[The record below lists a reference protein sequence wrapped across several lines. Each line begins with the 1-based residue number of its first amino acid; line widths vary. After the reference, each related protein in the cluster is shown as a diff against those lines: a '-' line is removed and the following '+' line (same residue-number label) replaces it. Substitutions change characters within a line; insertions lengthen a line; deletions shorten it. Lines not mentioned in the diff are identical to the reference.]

1 MSEYDKAL
9 EELGKFFMDLG
20 KIVVGLGLL
29 LPLAKG
35 ELGDRLSVITLLL
48 ILALA
53 LMLVLIGFIL
63 IRRSRKNGR

>member
-1 MSEYDKAL
+1 MGEYDKAL
-9 EELGKFFMDLG
+9 EELGKFFLDLG

-29 LPLAKG
+29 LPLVKG
-35 ELGDRLSVITLLL
+35 ELRDHLSIITLLS
-48 ILALA
+48 ILVLA